1 MAKGAYGAYRKAM
14 GDVYGGWWLT
24 WPLTQ
29 RVRVTDVRALHD
41 DGSVSAGT
49 LADRGIKAEPGPA
62 GAHADLA
69 YDAAGTVAVRFKAAG
84 AAAQGFTSVPA
95 AEAGARVEFHA
106 GRSALV
112 VYTGL
117 EQEGLD
123 DVSGLARELVRRFW
137 LGTWDADL
145 FTVTD
150 VISARSGTVL
160 TAEEAGATAEL
171 RVQGSAGPG
180 PLQLADLAA
189 GVTFGAS
196 SRVGLNWTG
205 KDVTPCYRG
214 VRIRRTWLRRVT
226 EEYGTPQ
233 PGRGLAT
240 GPVPPVLLDEAG
252 DETWSVVERVGP
264 DERP

>member
-1 MAKGAYGAYRKAM
+1 MADGAYDSYREAM
-14 GDVYGGWWLT
+14 GDVYGGWWLA

-29 RVRVTDVRALHD
+29 RIRVKDVRALHRE
-41 DGSVSAGT
+41 GSVAAGT
-49 LADRGIKAEPGPA
+49 LGDRGIDVKTAFM

-106 GRSALV
+106 GKSALI

-117 EQEGLD
+117 EQTGLD
-123 DVSGLARELVRRFW
+123 DVARLAQELVRRLW
-137 LGTWDADL
+137 LGRWDAAL
-145 FTVTD
+145 FAVTD

-160 TAEEAGATAEL
+160 TAEQAGASAEL
-171 RVQGSAGPG
+171 HIQSPAGPG
-180 PLQLADLAA
+180 PLQLLDLAA
-189 GVTFGAS
+189 GVAFGAS

-205 KDVTPCYRG
+205 TDLTPCYRG
-214 VRIRRTWLRRVT
+214 VRIRRTWLRRVK

-233 PGRGLAT
+233 PGRGLAA

-264 DERP
+264 EKRP

>member
-1 MAKGAYGAYRKAM
+1 MAKGAYGSYREAM
-14 GDVYGGWWLT
+14 SDVYGGWWLT

-29 RVRVTDVRALHD
+29 RVRVKDVRALHR

-49 LADRGIKAEPGPA
+49 LADRGIDAKPGPI
-62 GAHADLA
+62 GAHADIA
-69 YDAAGTVAVRFKAAG
+69 YDSAGTVAVRFKAAG

-106 GRSALV
+106 GQSALV

-123 DVSGLARELVRRFW
+123 DVAQLARELVRGLW

-145 FTVTD
+145 FAVTD

-160 TAEEAGATAEL
+160 TAEQAGASAEL
-171 RVQGSAGPG
+171 RIQSPAGPG
-180 PLQLADLAA
+180 PLQLVDLAA
-189 GVTFGAS
+189 GVAFGAS

-205 KDVTPCYRG
+205 TDFTPCYRG
-214 VRIRRTWLRRVT
+214 VRIRRTWLSRVK

-233 PGRGLAT
+233 PGRGLAA

-252 DETWSVVERVGP
+252 DEAWSVVERVGP
-264 DERP
+264 DEGP